1 MQNVNRQM
9 RRVYDIIL
17 ASKETKNILKGDIK
31 MVRRTYNNFLRA
43 MEILQNQAYM
53 TPGRAERKTREIF
66 DAVEYDRKIRKVK
79 STVEDYLV
87 AEINIANNNI

>member
-1 MQNVNRQM
+1 MIR
-9 RRVYDIIL
+9 YDTIL
-17 ASKETKNILKGDIK
+17 ASRETKKLKKGDTKK
-31 MVRRTYNNFLRA
+31 MVKRTYNNFLLA
-43 MEILQNQAYM
+43 MEILQHQAYM
-53 TPGRAERKTREIF
+53 TEGDAERRTREIF

>member
-1 MQNVNRQM
+1 
-9 RRVYDIIL
+9 
-17 ASKETKNILKGDIK
+17 

-53 TPGRAERKTREIF
+53 TQADAEKKTRQIF
-66 DAVEYDRKIRKVK
+66 DWVEYDRKVRKVK
-79 STVEDYLV
+79 TTVEDYLV

>member
-1 MQNVNRQM
+1 
-9 RRVYDIIL
+9 
-17 ASKETKNILKGDIK
+17 
-31 MVRRTYNNFLRA
+31 MVRRTYNNFILA

-53 TPGRAERKTREIF
+53 TQAEAECKTRQIF

-87 AEINIANNNI
+87 AEINIANNQI

>member
-1 MQNVNRQM
+1 
-9 RRVYDIIL
+9 
-17 ASKETKNILKGDIK
+17 
-31 MVRRTYNNFLRA
+31 MVRRTYNNFLYA

-53 TPGRAERKTREIF
+53 TPGQAEERTRQIF
-66 DAVEYDRKIRKVK
+66 DWVEYDRKVRKVK